1 MNANIFLT
9 FWFFPLFAM
18 QLAMSEMLVVKPPVK
33 LVVIQGGRASK

>member
-18 QLAMSEMLVVKPPVK
+18 QLAMSEMLIVKAPPK
-33 LVVIQGGRASK
+33 LVLIRGGRKG